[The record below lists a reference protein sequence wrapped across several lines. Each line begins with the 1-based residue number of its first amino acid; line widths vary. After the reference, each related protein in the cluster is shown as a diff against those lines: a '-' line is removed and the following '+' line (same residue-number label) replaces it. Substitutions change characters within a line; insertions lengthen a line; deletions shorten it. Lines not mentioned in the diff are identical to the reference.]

1 MSEDTSPSDRQILLS
16 RLLDAVKQCQIRFG
30 GRKEL
35 ATESDSRVVNLCTQF
50 EAVLQHGMKKSKGLS
65 SIRQVSEIVKG
76 LNLWNTDSDYV
87 FWHYVRSHLT
97 RHELERY
104 LVLRHVTSDEGRGRA
119 WLRSALNEHALE
131 RYMHMLVA
139 DPAHISQFYEES
151 AFLMDQEKSSML
163 PTMSAGLGAILFAIN
178 IDNPDLNPPES
189 SVSVRGP
196 VQAGLSDARPV
207 IAKGVVEGKRKKKR
221 RKPRSNVVSFDDED
235 DDDFTPGSR
244 FMGNHSC
251 FSAPATCVSSP
262 VASEFPTIVAPQADS
277 GPSSA
282 GGDGA
287 DDNGPKA
294 TAATTLAEDAQSVES
309 LATSDGNLSDE
320 RDQSPRG
327 QPSAAI
333 PVERVKTWSGSTESS
348 GSPRPEL
355 LRSVSSSPLSHSK
368 DVTATSCHQ
377 PSSLTPI
384 LDLSIGDLIPVCHP
398 SEDTARS
405 EDSIPSYSEDTETAA
420 AALVLAQN
428 VSSLVLNA
436 VESPGQATTETEQAA
451 DMTSATP
458 DELKQALLVMTQR
471 IKDVEQE
478 NSSLRRMVEQE
489 SEVSARLRAD
499 AQEAERQASERVDK
513 QEARIQTLTRENQLL
528 KHQLKKYIAA
538 VQLLKR
544 DGLAAHEE
552 LHQMVGDVEPAI
564 PDAKPYIDHQFEASE
579 YEKKLVQ
586 VAEMH
591 GELMEFNERLHRLL
605 LFRECTIRRLR
616 EELTDLRGPLPDEN
630 QTSDDDLSVTSDYDA
645 SSQSASL
652 RPLINLWI
660 PSAFLA
666 GHQSHAFHVYQVYVR
681 IRDDEWNVYRR
692 YSQFYALHK
701 QLCKQNPVVCS
712 FDFPPKKSIGNKDAK
727 IVEERRQRLQRY
739 LRSVLNFLAQT
750 SQALVDSPDRATLVK
765 LLPFFRE
772 QDATHSQARQARRTA
787 QRLRVPVASA
797 VASPSQGNSSQTP
810 VRHYMG
816 H

>member
-1 MSEDTSPSDRQILLS
+1 M
-16 RLLDAVKQCQIRFG
+16 
-30 GRKEL
+30 
-35 ATESDSRVVNLCTQF
+35 CTQF

-139 DPAHISQFYEES
+139 DPAHISQFYEDS

-196 VQAGLSDARPV
+196 MQTGLSDARPV

-262 VASEFPTIVAPQADS
+262 VASEFPAVAVEADAAS
-277 GPSSA
+277 ARDCGDDKGPE
-282 GGDGA
+282 
-287 DDNGPKA
+287 
-294 TAATTLAEDAQSVES
+294 AAVTTLAEDARSVES

-327 QPSAAI
+327 QPSAAV

-348 GSPRPEL
+348 GSPRPDL
-355 LRSVSSSPLSHSK
+355 PCSGSSSPLSHNK
-368 DVTATSCHQ
+368 EVADASCRQ

-398 SEDTARS
+398 SEDAARS

-428 VSSLVLNA
+428 VSSLALNS
-436 VESPGQATTETEQAA
+436 VESPSQAATDTELSA

-458 DELKQALLVMTQR
+458 EELKQALLVMTQR

-478 NSSLRRMVEQE
+478 NSALRRMVEQE

-499 AQEAERQASERVDK
+499 AQEAERQSGERLDK
-513 QEARIQTLTRENQLL
+513 HEARIQTLTRENQLL

-544 DGLAAHEE
+544 DGLAAHQE

-772 QDATHSQARQARRTA
+772 QDTTHAQARQARRTA

-797 VASPSQGNSSQTP
+797 MASPSQGSSSQAP

>member
-139 DPAHISQFYEES
+139 DPAHISQFYEDS

-189 SVSVRGP
+189 SVAVRAP
-196 VQAGLSDARPV
+196 MQAGLSDARPV
-207 IAKGVVEGKRKKKR
+207 IAKGVGVEGKRKKKR

-235 DDDFTPGSR
+235 EDDFTPGSR
-244 FMGNHSC
+244 FMGHHSC

-262 VASEFPTIVAPQADS
+262 VASEFPAAGALPADS
-277 GPSSA
+277 A
-282 GGDGA
+282 GDPA
-287 DDNGPKA
+287 DDNGLEG
-294 TAATTLAEDAQSVES
+294 AAPPTGPEDAHSVES

-355 LRSVSSSPLSHSK
+355 PRSGSSSPLSHSK
-368 DVTATSCHQ
+368 EGAAAGSHHQ

-428 VSSLVLNA
+428 VSSLALNA
-436 VESPGQATTETEQAA
+436 VESPGPAAAETELAA

-458 DELKQALLVMTQR
+458 EELKQALLVMTQR

-478 NSSLRRMVEQE
+478 NSALRRMVEQE

-499 AQEAERQASERVDK
+499 AQEAERQATERVDK
-513 QEARIQTLTRENQLL
+513 HEARIQTLTRENQLL

-544 DGLAAHEE
+544 DGLAAHQE

-701 QLCKQNPVVCS
+701 QLCKHNPIVCS

-772 QDATHSQARQARRTA
+772 QDTTHSQARQARRTA

-797 VASPSQGNSSQTP
+797 MASPSQGNSSQTP